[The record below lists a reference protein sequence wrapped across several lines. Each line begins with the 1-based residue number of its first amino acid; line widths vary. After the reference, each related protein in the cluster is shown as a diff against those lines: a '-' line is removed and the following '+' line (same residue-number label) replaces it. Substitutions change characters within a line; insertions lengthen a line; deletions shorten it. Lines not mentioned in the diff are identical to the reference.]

1 MKVITEITKNTYELT
16 FNSEADYEWSQI
28 GKLFIDSN
36 AVYEDLTDKDLIN
49 KNELKEDVLYWQDLF
64 FMEAVEQS
72 DNLNNN
78 DPLIKQLK
86 ANPLFISNIK
96 FINHL
101 PKATVALG
109 REILI
114 DELIDNKNADQLI
127 PDKLI
132 EAALKK
138 KSRDDLKRY
147 FEKWNA
153 EDEIKTKKLNS
164 KRFFYRKYIA
174 IAAIFFIGL
183 VLWQP
188 NKMSDNEIIEEFAYN
203 DKVFENILNEGIL
216 KSKLNSG
223 LRGQEYNFKGLTARE
238 SKKAKEAIYLVGSQE
253 MLAAKEKLLNLDIEN
268 KSNNQLLFFLAIS
281 QAYSGDEKKALDNL
295 IELKKIENF
304 LLLEDVNFQLAMLF
318 IRINKRGEGK
328 KLLNSIARE
337 PGKYQSESEKIL
349 RKMKWF

>member
-16 FNSEADYEWSQI
+16 FNSEAEYEWFQI
-28 GKLFIDSN
+28 GRLFIESDDI
-36 AVYEDLTDKDLIN
+36 YKDLIENALIKKN
-49 KNELKEDVLYWQDLF
+49 KSKEDVLSWRDLF
-64 FMEAVEQS
+64 FMEIAEQNEHL
-72 DNLNNN
+72 DDQN
-78 DPLIKQLK
+78 PLIKLIRTL
-86 ANPLFISNIK
+86 PLFISNIK

-101 PKATVALG
+101 PKATAALG
-109 REILI
+109 REILL

-138 KSRDDLKRY
+138 KSRDDLKRN
-147 FEKWNA
+147 FEEWNA

-164 KRFFYRKYIA
+164 KRSFYAKYIA

-188 NKMSDNEIIEEFAYN
+188 NKMSDNQIIEEFAYN
-203 DKVFENILNEGIL
+203 NKVFENILNGGIL

-223 LRGQEYNFKGLTARE
+223 LRGKEYNFKGLTARE
-238 SKKAKEAIYLVGSQE
+238 SKKAKEAIYLVGSHE

-295 IELKKIENF
+295 IELKKIENS
-304 LLLEDVNFQLAMLF
+304 LLLEDVDFQLAMLF
-318 IRINKRGEGK
+318 IKINKRGEGK
-328 KLLNSIARE
+328 KLLNSIARK